1 MNLYTQREE
10 EEGVARVFGRS
21 GGGGNG
27 DLVAAIPEGVLE
39 LAVDVERREGPDAV
53 RDADRAGQAPPLL
66 VLHDEHEVPGTARP
80 HFIRARIVLVGVV
93 EVERGLLPVWKHQCV
108 GCTR

>member
-1 MNLYTQREE
+1 LPAGRIADDRGGRRPARAADGSLQSHKNHLYAEREE

-39 LAVDVERREGPDAV
+39 LAVDVQSSQGPDAV
-53 RDADRAGQAPPLL
+53 RDAD
-66 VLHDEHEVPGTARP
+66 
-80 HFIRARIVLVGVV
+80 
-93 EVERGLLPVWKHQCV
+93 
-108 GCTR
+108 